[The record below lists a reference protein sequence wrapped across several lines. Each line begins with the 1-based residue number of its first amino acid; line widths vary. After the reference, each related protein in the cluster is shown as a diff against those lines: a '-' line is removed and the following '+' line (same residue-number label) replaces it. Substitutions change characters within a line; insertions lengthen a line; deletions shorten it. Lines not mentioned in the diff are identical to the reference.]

1 MILCSLVE
9 SATLHCVKYQKERD
23 CGRLREALRFRIGR
37 GDVEALGFGRL
48 S

>member
-9 SATLHCVKYQKERD
+9 SATLHCVKYQERD
-23 CGRLREALRFRIGR
+23 CGRLWEALRFRVGR